1 MRVFL
6 VDDEEL
12 ALDVLERMLNRI
24 ENIQIV
30 GKYMDSQKA
39 FDDLKTESIDVVFLD
54 LEMGGLNGLEFARR
68 LLHKKE
74 APEVIFVTAYAQYAV
89 EAFEVDAL
97 DYLLKPITISRLEK
111 SIQKI
116 EEKLKIKNIA
126 RTQIAEGKTNIF
138 IHSLKDFQ
146 VFKGDKMSAPPMR
159 WRTKKVK
166 EMFCYLWL
174 NNEKPVNKYRILEEL
189 WADAPLD
196 KSTVLLH
203 TTVYQLRKAIKEL
216 GYEEGLQ
223 YMNDQ
228 YILTIPMK
236 SDLEELK
243 TLLREPEPTPEQM
256 GRLLTIYEGDLLEH
270 DEYDWC
276 IYERQHLRNAYLNY
290 LEKYIDKNLNT
301 LKSEV
306 MESCLQKLLR
316 LDVYN
321 EKYVFLLM
329 EYYADNGNGKG
340 VIKVYQF
347 YSKVLREELGLK
359 PSSRIL
365 EIYNRFLKKGL

>member
-12 ALDVLERMLNRI
+12 ALEVLERILKQI
-24 ENIQIV
+24 EDVQVV
-30 GKYMDSQKA
+30 GKYTDSQKA
-39 FDDLKTESIDVVFLD
+39 FDKLETENVDAVFLD
-54 LEMGGLNGLEFARR
+54 LEMGGLSGLDFARK
-68 LLHKKE
+68 LLHKEE

-89 EAFEVDAL
+89 DAFEVDAL
-97 DYLLKPITISRLEK
+97 DYLLKPITISRLKK
-111 SIQKI
+111 SIQRV
-116 EEKLKIKNIA
+116 EEKLKIKSIT
-126 RTQIAEGKTNIF
+126 RTQVAAGKTNIY
-138 IHSLKDFQ
+138 IQSLKEFQ
-146 VFKGDKMSAPPMR
+146 MFKGEKESAAPMR

-189 WADAPLD
+189 WAEAPLD

-216 GYEEGLQ
+216 GYDDGLQ

-228 YILTIPMK
+228 YILTLPMK

-243 TLLREPEPTPEQM
+243 ILLREPEPSTEQM
-256 GRLLTIYEGDLLEH
+256 RRLLSIYEGDLLEQ

-276 IYERQHLRNAYLNY
+276 LYERQNLRSAYLNY
-290 LEKYIDKNLNT
+290 LQKYIDKNSDNS
-301 LKSEV
+301 KNGI
-306 MESCLQKLLR
+306 MESCLQKLFR
-316 LDVYN
+316 MDVYN

-329 EYYADNGNGKG
+329 KYYADNGNGKG
-340 VIKVYQF
+340 VMEVYEY
-347 YSKVLREELGLK
+347 YSKVIREDLGLI
-359 PSSRIL
+359 PSRKVI
-365 EIYNRFLKKGL
+365 EMYRKYLKRE